1 MAGLFVGLGSW
12 AWIVLGLLL
21 MGAELLAPGIYLLWI
36 GVAAIVTGAVDS
48 MLGLSWQASTLLFA
62 LLCIAS
68 VIGAR
73 QMIGGR
79 TRNETDAPFL
89 NRRADELVG
98 KVFTLEEPI
107 VAGQGRVHVG
117 DSVWRVTGDD
127 RLAGAKV
134 KVVRVDGA
142 TLVVEGA

>member
-1 MAGLFVGLGSW
+1 MAGLFLGLGPW

-36 GVAAIVTGAVDS
+36 GVAAIVTGTVDS

-62 LLCIAS
+62 LLCIAN

-73 QMIGGR
+73 QMIGGS
-79 TRNETDAPFL
+79 TTSESDAPFL

-98 KVFTLEEPI
+98 KVFTLDEPI
-107 VAGQGRVHVG
+107 TGGQGRVHVG
-117 DSVWRVTGDD
+117 DSVWRVTGED

-142 TLVVEGA
+142 TLVVEGV